1 MASSDG
7 YKIKKS
13 GMSGQAKELYGAG
26 DDMGKV
32 RTAVAAAICY
42 TSDTLGG
49 TDAATAVNAFIA
61 AWEAEART
69 LESALHELARKV
81 HLAKGAYTGSD
92 GLVETGVNSIAVSE
106 SRMSTMPA
114 NAERPSVLSSY

>member
-32 RTAVAAAICY
+32 RTAVAAATCY

-69 LESALHELARKV
+69 LESALHELAQKV